1 MHGTLYFMFIF
12 ETNVSWKN
20 IDFQTTI
27 LSRFDMIFIVKDE
40 HNEARDRVSLFLLVH
55 PFVAHEPFVDH
66 CEIRYE
72 CPHESSQR

>member
-1 MHGTLYFMFIF
+1 
-12 ETNVSWKN
+12 
-20 IDFQTTI
+20 
-27 LSRFDMIFIVKDE
+27 MIFIVKDE